1 MIFDNELKKRVALDC
16 KDFERYLG
24 TLIDNHL
31 SWKQHIN
38 HVAIKISQT
47 IGLISKLQSFVPRHT
62 LTTPYL
68 TWSMIAWG
76 QACKLYLGNLCKH
89 QKHALCFLFFLM
101 ATTIQFLYLPMP
113 QFYHNNSPT
122 MNLQQI
128 WCLTSDIKMYLTA
141 FKNSSKIFLRSI
153 LLIPNLLL
161 LTTFVNKVLDY
172 QVNNILFP
180 ELEQKF
186 EMRCL

>member
-1 MIFDNELKKRVALDC
+1 
-16 KDFERYLG
+16 
-24 TLIDNHL
+24 
-31 SWKQHIN
+31 
-38 HVAIKISQT
+38 
-47 IGLISKLQSFVPRHT
+47 
-62 LTTPYL
+62 
-68 TWSMIAWG
+68 
-76 QACKLYLGNLCKH
+76 
-89 QKHALCFLFFLM
+89 
-101 ATTIQFLYLPMP
+101 MP

-128 WCLTSDIKMYLTA
+128 WCLKSDIKMYLTA

-161 LTTFVNKVLDY
+161 LTIFVNKVLDY